1 MYIFVIDFKSTET
14 SKYNFYI
21 GTNMAVPIE
30 MRSFRDF
37 VH

>member
-1 MYIFVIDFKSTET
+1 MYILVADFSLPET
-14 SKYNFYI
+14 SKGKFNI

-30 MRSFRDF
+30 MGSFREF